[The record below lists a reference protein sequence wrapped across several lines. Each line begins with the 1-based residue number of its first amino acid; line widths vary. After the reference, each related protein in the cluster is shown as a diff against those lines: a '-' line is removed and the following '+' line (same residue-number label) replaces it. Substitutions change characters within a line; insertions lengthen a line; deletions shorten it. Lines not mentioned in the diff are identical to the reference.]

1 MESKRCKKCG
11 SIYPAEEKKC
21 PTCGKKYKKKRS
33 KMWLFPVIAI
43 VLLVVMLATNEYEI
57 QGLIYFV
64 LILWGVVAI
73 CRAIGRAIGPAL
85 REHTNNVMEDN
96 DPVAARLIGTSEN
109 SESKRSLVRTAARGA
124 IGGVLGGP
132 AGFALGVATT
142 KVKTKTTGYTA
153 TFIVDY
159 ASGRR
164 GTETVD
170 VSSARYEKLIALEE
184 KNKA

>member
-11 SIYPAEEKKC
+11 SIYTSEEKKC

-43 VLLVVMLATNEYEI
+43 VTLIVMLATKEYEM
-57 QGLIYFV
+57 QGLIYLV

-73 CRAIGRAIGPAL
+73 CRAIGKAVGLAL
-85 REHTNNVMEDN
+85 REHNNVMEDN
-96 DPVAARLIGTSEN
+96 DPVVARLIGINEN
-109 SESKRSLVRTAARGA
+109 SESKHSLLRAAIRGA
-124 IGGVLGGP
+124 IGGILGGP
-132 AGFALGVATT
+132 DGFALGVATSI
-142 KVKTKTTGYTA
+142 VKANTTGYTA

-159 ASGRR
+159 VNGRR

-184 KNKA
+184 RK